1 MIIISIDPHDVA
13 PSGIDKA
20 VTILKAGGVVAFP
33 TETFYG
39 LAADAMNEKSIDR
52 IFEIKGR
59 SFNNPIALIISRE
72 DDLDLLTDNITEEAK
87 TLMATFWPGPLTLV
101 FQASSSISPRLTSGT
116 GKIGARISSHPIA
129 IALAAG
135 LGRPITATSANLSGG
150 RECTTAE
157 EVRGQMVNMQLTVI
171 DGGPT
176 PGGRGSTFLDVT
188 VDPPALLREGAIH
201 GTTIRAALRK

>member
-87 TLMATFWPGPLTLV
+87 TLMATFWPG
-101 FQASSSISPRLTSGT
+101 
-116 GKIGARISSHPIA
+116 
-129 IALAAG
+129 
-135 LGRPITATSANLSGG
+135 
-150 RECTTAE
+150 
-157 EVRGQMVNMQLTVI
+157 
-171 DGGPT
+171 
-176 PGGRGSTFLDVT
+176 
-188 VDPPALLREGAIH
+188 
-201 GTTIRAALRK
+201 